1 MPNRR
6 NDTIHTAKARFRV
19 GNQSPG
25 NGRISAMKDA
35 VPVMTLMRIN
45 NPDMGVLLAFPQRQS
60 STFVGVRIPP
70 V

>member
-45 NPDMGVLLAFPQRQS
+45 NP
-60 STFVGVRIPP
+60 
-70 V
+70 